1 MAAKQKQQAK
11 QAPAKTPARNTRPAV
26 AAPVLT
32 ATFQRGFWRDNWI
45 PALLL
50 MVSAFLLYGI
60 SISYGYMLDDQ
71 LVIWQ
76 NAYVQKGFAGLGDI
90 FAYDSFMGYFQK
102 QQFLLEGGRY
112 RPLSLATFAA
122 EIGIFGKDNPNLVHI
137 SHFINIL
144 LYGATGIFLYRI
156 LLGLFPLKEGGRW
169 YFSVPFLASMIFVL
183 HPLHSECVANIKGRD
198 EILALLGS
206 LAALYATLK

>member
-112 RPLSLATFAA
+112 RSLSLATFAA

-156 LLGLFPLKEGGRW
+156 LLGLFPSHDIRLRHRC
-169 YFSVPFLASMIFVL
+169 SSTSLRISLL
-183 HPLHSECVANIKGRD
+183 HVEFHPPLPNSSQAVSNAIPRLSPGLSH
-198 EILALLGS
+198 L
-206 LAALYATLK
+206 T